1 MAEKRKN
8 IISLDPKALRY
19 IVAKDGRVFE
29 PGKSGLIR
37 VSGSF
42 LPPADEMLDLLDAAK
57 ALNSP
62 GGKNFELTRRLLGS
76 YRDLSFALSA
86 RDPFD
91 LAAEPYGTKLPDAGS
106 LGSAGKAPAPSGR
119 AAGTAA
125 PLRSAVGAAAPPPAF
140 PQSGPDAQRPG
151 ASLIKPLQLGIE
163 AMLSSPDE
171 TIVDAGEL
179 LYARFVKP
187 EYSAKTCDFY
197 MALFRCSRA
206 GWFRMQNRA
215 ISLLSACVFGVLP
228 DELRREPG
236 TKI

>member
-42 LPPADEMLDLLDAAK
+42 LLPADEMLALLDAAK

-91 LAAEPYGTKLPDAGS
+91 LAAGLNDTKLPDAES
-106 LGSAGKAPAPSGR
+106 LGPTGKAPAPSGR

-125 PLRSAVGAAAPPPAF
+125 PLRSAAGAAPPPAF
-140 PQSGPDAQRPG
+140 PQSGPEAQRPG

-187 EYSAKTCDFY
+187 EYSAKTGDFY